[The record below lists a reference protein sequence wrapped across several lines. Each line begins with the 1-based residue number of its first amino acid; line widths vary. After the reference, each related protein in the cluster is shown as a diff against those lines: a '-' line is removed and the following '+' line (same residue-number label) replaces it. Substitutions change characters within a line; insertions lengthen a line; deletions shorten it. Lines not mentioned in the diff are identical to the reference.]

1 MFEPQ
6 KNNLQDEF
14 LDLKTNRESL
24 ALFQLGEVCA
34 SIGASEAF
42 KNAGVS
48 PGWFLAK
55 HQEGDWG
62 EISTHDETLNNWSV
76 QEGFRVVSAYTL
88 PKTGE
93 KILII
98 TERDRSATTILLPE
112 EN

>member
-6 KNNLQDEF
+6 KNNLQNEF
-14 LDLKTNRESL
+14 LELKTSRESL

-34 SIGASEAF
+34 SLGASEAF
-42 KNAGVS
+42 KKSGVS
-48 PGWFLAK
+48 PYWFLAK

-62 EISTHDETLNNWSV
+62 EVSKSDAAENNLAV
-76 QEGFRVVSAYTL
+76 RNGFRILSAYTL

-93 KILII
+93 EIWII

-112 EN
+112 EY

>member
-6 KNNLQDEF
+6 KNELSNEF
-14 LDLKTNRESL
+14 SELKTSRENL

-42 KNAGVS
+42 KKSGVS
-48 PGWFLAK
+48 PFWFLAK

-62 EISTHDETLNNWSV
+62 EVSEYEQAENNLAV
-76 QEGFRVVSAYTL
+76 RDGFQVLSAYTL

-93 KILII
+93 EIWII

-112 EN
+112 EY